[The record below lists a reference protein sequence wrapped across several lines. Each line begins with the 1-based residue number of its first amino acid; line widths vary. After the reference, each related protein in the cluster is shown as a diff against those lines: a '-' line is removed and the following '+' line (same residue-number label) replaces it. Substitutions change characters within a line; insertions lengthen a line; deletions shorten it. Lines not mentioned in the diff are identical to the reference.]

1 MAFRA
6 KLRRTKLSPIEEA
19 EKIKAKFEK
28 RREVQGMFTSA
39 QEDLMAELGLTP
51 GAREKIDHPEAETEV
66 PAPKTKKKRA
76 LFTKQQLKM
85 MDELGL
91 TPKHLEQ
98 PEKPTN

>member
-6 KLRRTKLSPIEEA
+6 KLGRSNLSPQEEA

-28 RREVQGMFTSA
+28 RREVQGLFTSA

-51 GAREKIDHPEAETEV
+51 GARDEIDHKGAETV
-66 PAPKTKKKRA
+66 SPAPKAKKKRQ
-76 LFTKQQLKM
+76 LFTKQQLKL

-91 TPKHLEQ
+91 KPKHLETPDQ
-98 PEKPTN
+98 TE